1 MELPEEEKALL
12 IDAVSNINGGL
23 GLLSQQLDTALNSL
37 EPIDDILI
45 KMGNHELNDRLN
57 KASKEFGDVREQIK
71 SLYEHARRAL
81 SVTDSI
87 GKGVYG

>member
-12 IDAVSNINGGL
+12 IDAISNIHGGM

-37 EPIDDILI
+37 EPINDILI

-57 KASKEFGDVREQIK
+57 KASKEFGCVREQIK

-87 GKGVYG
+87 RKGVYG